1 MGRPALLKDAT
12 SIGVSLD
19 KKTRDR
25 LMQEA
30 ADPGVGASHI
40 VRQALEVYWSQRVSK
55 EAAK

>member
-19 KKTRDR
+19 KKARDR

-30 ADPGVGASHI
+30 ADTGVSASYI
-40 VRQALEVYWSQRVSK
+40 VRQALEVYWSQQVSK

>member
-30 ADPGVGASHI
+30 ADTGVSASHI
-40 VRQALEVYWSQRVSK
+40 VRQALEVYWSQHVSK
-55 EAAK
+55 EVAK

>member
-30 ADPGVGASHI
+30 ADTGVSASHI
-40 VRQALEVYWSQRVSK
+40 VRQALEVYWSQQVSK
-55 EAAK
+55 EVAK

>member
-30 ADPGVGASHI
+30 ADTGVSASHI
-40 VRQALEVYWSQRVSK
+40 VRQALELYWTQQGAK
-55 EAAK
+55 EATK

>member
-30 ADPGVGASHI
+30 ADTGVSASYI
-40 VRQALEVYWSQRVSK
+40 VRQALELYWSKQVSK
-55 EAAK
+55 EVAK